1 MGSSVNTVTA
11 VRSITARRPVRVVVR
26 TKKTNRAGIAPVA
39 PTLTAQE
46 AVFSGEVSLVDHVKA
61 SPHLQAMVGAPLMG
75 REKHQPKDL
84 LRMVARFLLDSGRGY
99 PQAEVLEVLLCF
111 TGCSPGAAME
121 ALQVMVAHGIVTAV
135 NEVIRVT
142 W

>member
-1 MGSSVNTVTA
+1 MSTTT
-11 VRSITARRPVRVVVR
+11 RIRTARRTVRIASRRPSSPPTADPSPTSALEPSTEPVDGPTVVDLVKSSDHLIR
-26 TKKTNRAGIAPVA
+26 TI
-39 PTLTAQE
+39 
-46 AVFSGEVSLVDHVKA
+46 
-61 SPHLQAMVGAPLMG
+61 GAPETG

-84 LRMVARFLLDSGRGY
+84 LRMVAKFLLDSGKGY
-99 PQAEVLEVLLCF
+99 PRAEVLEVLLCF